1 MPGHWY
7 RPLQGVGESDT
18 QCAQPGGV
26 LKPMHK
32 TSAWPL
38 ALVYAA
44 LIVYASLYPFAEW
57 RDQGIW
63 PWAFLVAPLPR
74 YWTWFDV
81 VANVMGYVP
90 LGFLLALAFMRSGRG
105 RRAVL
110 WATVLV
116 ALLSLLLE
124 TLQGFLPMRVPSNV
138 DWALN
143 VAGGWLGACLAWAL
157 QKLGLIDS
165 WSRFR
170 TRWFVDDAR
179 GALALLVLWPF
190 ALLYPAAVPLGLG
203 QVFERLEAT
212 LGELLADTPFL
223 EWMPVREMELQPLV
237 PAAEM
242 VCVMLGALIPCLLAY
257 CIIRPPLQRLV
268 AMVLLLLA
276 GMGATALSAAL
287 SYGPAHAWEW
297 LSLPVRAGLWAA
309 PVLGLA
315 LAWVPRRGCAAV
327 LLLVLVLHLSLLNQA
342 PASAYFAQ
350 TLQTWEQGR
359 FIRFH
364 GIVQWLGWLWPFVA
378 MLYVVLRFSRREQGP
393 GAAS

>member
-1 MPGHWY
+1 
-7 RPLQGVGESDT
+7 
-18 QCAQPGGV
+18 
-26 LKPMHK
+26 MHK

-63 PWAFLVAPLPR
+63 PWAFLGAPLPR

-81 VANVMGYVP
+81 VANVLGYVP

-116 ALLSLLLE
+116 ALLSLTME

-157 QKLGLIDS
+157 QKLGVIDR

-170 TRWFVDDAR
+170 TRWFVNDAR

-237 PAAEM
+237 PAAEV
-242 VCVMLGALIPCLLAY
+242 VCVLLGALIPCLLAY

-268 AMVLLLLA
+268 AMGLLLLA

-287 SYGPAHAWEW
+287 SYGPTHAWGW
-297 LSLPVRAGLWAA
+297 LSLPVRVGLWAA

-342 PASAYFAQ
+342 PASAYFSQA
-350 TLQTWEQGR
+350 LQTWEQGR

-364 GIVQWLGWLWPFVA
+364 GLVQWLGWLWPFVA

-393 GAAS
+393 GAGS

>member
-1 MPGHWY
+1 
-7 RPLQGVGESDT
+7 
-18 QCAQPGGV
+18 
-26 LKPMHK
+26 MHK

-143 VAGGWLGACLAWAL
+143 VAGGWLGACLAW
-157 QKLGLIDS
+157 DCRS
-165 WSRFR
+165 W
-170 TRWFVDDAR
+170 
-179 GALALLVLWPF
+179 G
-190 ALLYPAAVPLGLG
+190 
-203 QVFERLEAT
+203 
-212 LGELLADTPFL
+212 
-223 EWMPVREMELQPLV
+223 
-237 PAAEM
+237 
-242 VCVMLGALIPCLLAY
+242 
-257 CIIRPPLQRLV
+257 
-268 AMVLLLLA
+268 
-276 GMGATALSAAL
+276 
-287 SYGPAHAWEW
+287 
-297 LSLPVRAGLWAA
+297 
-309 PVLGLA
+309 
-315 LAWVPRRGCAAV
+315 
-327 LLLVLVLHLSLLNQA
+327 
-342 PASAYFAQ
+342 
-350 TLQTWEQGR
+350 
-359 FIRFH
+359 
-364 GIVQWLGWLWPFVA
+364 
-378 MLYVVLRFSRREQGP
+378 
-393 GAAS
+393 